1 MHEYAIVVQ
10 SILFV
15 IYNNLN
21 TIHWIAYYLD
31 SLN

>member
-15 IYNNLN
+15 IWSNLN
-21 TIHWIAYYLD
+21 TIYWIAYYLD
-31 SLN
+31 SIN